1 MAHTNLPHSLY
12 GHIDHLARQCIDD
25 RSVQVDKLSSV
36 EDWKRYLQQQQA
48 QLKAPLAKFEKHD
61 LNPQACGTVIKDN
74 YTVEKLVFES
84 HPGFYVTASLFI
96 PSGKAFPLPAVFY
109 ATGHSPTAFRRDVYQ
124 ISILNLV
131 EKGFVVFTIDPIGQG
146 ERTQYLD
153 STTHQSKIGGTTHE
167 HSYAGGQCFLA
178 GYSINDYF
186 VWDGIRALDYLAQRP
201 EVDPARIGMTGRSGG
216 GQQTA
221 VLAAV
226 DERIYAAAPECYIT
240 NHRRLF
246 ESIGPQDAE
255 QNIYEVLKLG
265 LDHPDFLS
273 VRVPKPTLMVTT
285 TEDFFSIQGARETF
299 DEVKDVYQR
308 FGQPDHLTMVE
319 STGFHASTRPNRE
332 AMYRFFQK
340 HLNLPGDPS
349 DVARELLS
357 CEELRITPTGQVA
370 TSYNSKSVFD
380 LNRHVAE
387 NLIAQRAIQ
396 TAPDLMKRRPA
407 LLDKA
412 YTLSG
417 MDTTRTL
424 GAAVFTGK
432 VEEKAYQIEK
442 YFLESKEVDYPLPFV
457 VIKST
462 TTRPRAT
469 LLYVSAQGKQELLED
484 RGQIQRYLQQGYA
497 IVAPDLIGTGE
508 LKSPPRGDAFIQ
520 GYSYNLWVGANL
532 VGKSIAGFQ
541 ASDLHLLLRYLQTA
555 SELPT
560 DSITAV
566 VKDEAVSSYL
576 HFAPFHRESI
586 RKTIL
591 INPLVSYQS
600 VINTR
605 YYDPR
610 YLWTAVPGAVQH
622 YDLEQLMASLA
633 PSELYLINPVD
644 AAGEPLDEAVLATE
658 WKLLKEVFE
667 AQRAQLHIERPAS
680 ASNFIEIR

>member
-1 MAHTNLPHSLY
+1 MGHTNLPHSLY
-12 GHIDHLARQCIDD
+12 GHIGHLAEQCIDD
-25 RSVQVDKLSSV
+25 RSERVDKLSSI
-36 EDWKRYLQQQQA
+36 EDWKGYLQQQQA
-48 QLKAPLAKFEKHD
+48 QLKAPLAKFEKHN
-61 LNPQACGTVIKDN
+61 LNPRACGTITKDA

-96 PSGKAFPLPAVFY
+96 PTQREFPLPAVFY
-109 ATGHSPTAFRRDVYQ
+109 ATGHSQTAFRRDVYQ

-131 EKGFVVFTIDPIGQG
+131 EKGFIVFTIDPIGQG

-153 STTHQSKIGGTTHE
+153 STTHQSKLGGTTHE
-167 HSYAGGQCFLA
+167 HSYAGGQCLLA

-186 VWDGIRALDYLAQRP
+186 VWDGIRALDYLSERP
-201 EVDPARIGMTGRSGG
+201 EVDPTRIGMTGRSGG

-255 QNIYEVLKLG
+255 QNIYQVLKLG

-299 DEVKDVYQR
+299 AEVKDVYR
-308 FGQPDHLTMVE
+308 LFGQPNHLTMVE
-319 STGFHASTRPNRE
+319 STGYHASTRPNRE
-332 AMYRFFQK
+332 AMYRFFQQ
-340 HLNLPGDPS
+340 HLNLPGDPT
-349 DVARELLS
+349 DIEPELLS

-370 TSYNSKSVFD
+370 TSYNSRSVFD
-380 LNRHVAE
+380 INRQVAE
-387 NLIAQRAIQ
+387 NLIAQRPIN
-396 TAPDLMKRRPA
+396 TAQDLADRQPDL
-407 LLDKA
+407 LNKA

-424 GAAVFTGK
+424 GAAVFTGRI
-432 VEEKAYQIEK
+432 EKEGYQVEK
-442 YFLESKEVDYPLPFV
+442 YFLESEDVDYPLPFV
-457 VIKST
+457 VIKPDT
-462 TTRPRAT
+462 ARPRAT
-469 LLYVSAQGKQELLED
+469 LLYVSPQGKQELLED
-484 RGQIQRYLQQGYA
+484 STQIQRYLQQGYA
-497 IVAPDLIGTGE
+497 IVVPDLIGTGE

-541 ASDLHLLLRYLQTA
+541 ASDLDLLLQYLKTA
-555 SELPT
+555 ADLPT

-586 RKTIL
+586 QKTIL

-600 VINTR
+600 VINTQ

-622 YDLEQLMASLA
+622 YDLGHLMASLA

-644 AAGEPLDEAVLATE
+644 AAGEPLDEESLAAE
-658 WKLLKEVFE
+658 WKIVQDTF
-667 AQRAQLHIERPAS
+667 RAQS
-680 ASNFIEIR
+680 AEFYIKRQGSNSSFIEIF